1 MDDRPWGQ
9 ASFDSTQETSLDP
22 PAAADDA
29 AFPWPPGPRVS
40 ALDALGETIRQSL
53 LEPTRFFRALPVQSP
68 LGPAL
73 VYYVLLAVAGAG
85 IMLFW
90 GSVFAL
96 FVEPGSLPGA
106 LLGVGD
112 GDFGARL
119 AEFLFSP
126 LASLIGLGIGTLVVH
141 LALVIFGGARN
152 GLGATLRALAY
163 TAASQL
169 FVILPG
175 IGIFVA
181 MGWWLALAV
190 IGLREVHG
198 TTTGRAVA
206 AILAPIVAVFM
217 FLVVVGIFA
226 ALVSL
231 SL

>member
-9 ASFDSTQETSLDP
+9 ASFDSTRETSLDP
-22 PAAADDA
+22 AAAADDT

-40 ALDALGETIRQSL
+40 ALDALGETIRRSL
-53 LEPTRFFRALPVQSP
+53 FEPTRFFRAMPVHSP

-73 VYYVLLAVAGAG
+73 VYYALTSVASAG

-90 GSVFAL
+90 GTVFGL
-96 FVEPGSLPGA
+96 FVAPGSPLAG

-119 AEFLFSP
+119 VDFLLSP
-126 LASLIGLGIGTLVVH
+126 LASLFGLVIGALVFHV
-141 LALVIFGGARN
+141 ALVIFGGARN

-163 TAASQL
+163 AAASQL
-169 FVILPG
+169 FVILPA

-181 MGWWLALAV
+181 MGWWLVLAV

-206 AILAPIVAVFM
+206 AILAPIVAIFM
-217 FLVVVGIFA
+217 FLFVVGIFV